1 MQLTLQLL
9 SSRSTHPA
17 TAGLLGDALHL
28 LAVGLEDAPVRARQ
42 DLRLKLL
49 LLFGDVAA
57 RIGSSTSSSG
67 VMAAD
72 LGDLLLGL
80 AVAAE
85 GLQPRTIRLLG
96 GASSSHMSM
105 PDIQVPPG
113 AAPDSFNAPHPAH
126 DNECLGICMRRL
138 ATCNC

>member
-57 RIGSSTSSSG
+57 RIGSSTSSGG

-96 GASSSHMSM
+96 GTSSSHMSM

-113 AAPDSFNAPHPAH
+113 TA
-126 DNECLGICMRRL
+126 
-138 ATCNC
+138 